1 MKTVRK
7 IKTTGIICLFM
18 LLAAACSKSDD
29 NPAPSGNNNGGN
41 NTPTPSWTDT
51 ITRKW
56 RVVAA
61 THKGSPDNSSKGL
74 ELNIRK
80 DGSYTLISTGLVGT
94 WKFTDNTYKTILL
107 DETNAQFK
115 TTWTVVKMTAKR
127 LEVDF
132 KSPFTGGA
140 SHWDMEPF
148 N

>member
-80 DGSYTLISTGLVGT
+80 DGSYTLISTGFVGT